1 MMALLFTEPRSHSNY
16 LQLPA
21 ESMAVSSCNNKAA
34 PETLFRK
41 GGKKDYSGL
50 GKWPLVTI
58 QIRGY

>member
-1 MMALLFTEPRSHSNY
+1 MSHGNY

-21 ESMAVSSCNNKAA
+21 ESVVVSSCNSKAA
-34 PETLFRK
+34 PEKLFRK
-41 GGKKDYSGL
+41 GGKKDHSGL